1 METLYI
7 IILYTLTT
15 DNVLPMW
22 LNIIL
27 KLMRKAK
34 NKEVVQGIFNNK
46 CIQVEENK

>member
-1 METLYI
+1 METLHI

-15 DNVLPMW
+15 GNYLPMW

-34 NKEVVQGIFNNK
+34 NEEVGIGY
-46 CIQVEENK
+46 I